1 MSPYKFFH
9 FRPNSRVDC
18 SRKLY
23 EKMKWNSGIP
33 AASLVGFQHDRFEQV
48 GLKISLY
55 VTGAAYGSV
64 WGVSSHM
71 RGNLEPRLIRSKKS
85 SCQTWLESRDQKMRR
100 KSACQIRSRVSRR
113 SQAFRISFF
122 LLLLLRF
129 LVGQSI
135 YPEFICY
142 RILFFWKIC
151 LSDKLAL
158 TDELFNS
165 KPLTPVLMSQQRR
178 LQVRVMVD
186 LKTHDY
192 MRRKLG
198 QPSLPFI

>member
-1 MSPYKFFH
+1 MQLSGKLLMHFKPFWMPCLHIIFFTSTPIPELIAVEN
-9 FRPNSRVDC
+9 FTKR
-18 SRKLY
+18 
-23 EKMKWNSGIP
+23 WNGILASLEIP

-64 WGVSSHM
+64 WGISSHM

-85 SCQTWLESRDQKMRR
+85 SCQTWLESRDQKWGE
-100 KSACQIRSRVSRR
+100 KVLVRSEVVFHAGAKLSE
-113 SQAFRISFF
+113 FRFF

-158 TDELFNS
+158 TDDTITW
-165 KPLTPVLMSQQRR
+165 KW
-178 LQVRVMVD
+178 
-186 LKTHDY
+186 
-192 MRRKLG
+192 
-198 QPSLPFI
+198 